1 MDLRKRWHSSNLAA
15 TTSGTEAE
23 FKTTKQRRLFKVQTR
38 QKRKAGHCRMISD
51 LAILLAHEPL
61 Q

>member
-15 TTSGTEAE
+15 TNSGTEAE

-38 QKRKAGHCRMISD
+38 QKRKNPPST
-51 LAILLAHEPL
+51 
-61 Q
+61 